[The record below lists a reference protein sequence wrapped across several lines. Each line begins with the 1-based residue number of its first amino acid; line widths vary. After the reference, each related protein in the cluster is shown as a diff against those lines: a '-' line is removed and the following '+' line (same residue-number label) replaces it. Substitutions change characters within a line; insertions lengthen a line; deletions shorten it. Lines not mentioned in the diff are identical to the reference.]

1 MKKRRK
7 LKKKVVVLIVLIII
21 ALFSITGLIL
31 YNTFFSK
38 SDNSVKV
45 VDEIPG
51 YGYTLQDDQ
60 PKIYKELFK
69 ELAEVL
75 SKDSVDEDE
84 YAKLISQMAV
94 IDFYNLDN
102 KVSKNDV
109 GGVQFI
115 RAKNIDNFV
124 LEASETVYKYIE
136 HDIYGNRNQ
145 TLPEVTSSSVKN
157 IKQEAYSYKDIKDDK
172 AYTVTVNIEY
182 KKDLDY
188 PTEVIVKLLHTDNP
202 NFPKYY
208 NIQSI

>member
-115 RAKNIDNFV
+115 RSKNIDNFV

-145 TLPEVTSSSVKN
+145 TLPEVTSSSVKD

-188 PTEVIVKLLHTDNP
+188 PTEVIVKLLHND
-202 NFPKYY
+202 KKLEIYEMK
-208 NIQSI
+208 

>member
-21 ALFSITGLIL
+21 ALFSITGLII

-115 RAKNIDNFV
+115 RSKNIDNFV

-136 HDIYGNRNQ
+136 QDIYGNRNQ

-172 AYTVTVNIEY
+172 AYTVIVNIEY

-188 PTEVIVKLLHTDNP
+188 PTEVIVKLLHND
-202 NFPKYY
+202 KKLEIYEMK
-208 NIQSI
+208 

>member
-51 YGYTLQDDQ
+51 YVYTLQDDQ

-145 TLPEVTSSSVKN
+145 TLPEVTSSSVKD

-172 AYTVTVNIEY
+172 AYTVIVNIEY

-188 PTEVIVKLLHTDNP
+188 PTEVIVKLLHND
-202 NFPKYY
+202 KKLEIYEMK
-208 NIQSI
+208 

>member
-115 RAKNIDNFV
+115 RSKNIDNFV

-145 TLPEVTSSSVKN
+145 TLPEVTSSSVKD

-172 AYTVTVNIEY
+172 AYTVIVNIEY

-188 PTEVIVKLLHTDNP
+188 PTEVIVKLLHND
-202 NFPKYY
+202 KKLEIYEMK
-208 NIQSI
+208 

>member
-115 RAKNIDNFV
+115 RSKNIDNFV

-136 HDIYGNRNQ
+136 QDIYGNRNQ

-172 AYTVTVNIEY
+172 AYTVIVNIEY

-188 PTEVIVKLLHTDNP
+188 PTEVIVKLLHND
-202 NFPKYY
+202 KKLEIYEMK
-208 NIQSI
+208 

>member
-136 HDIYGNRNQ
+136 QDIYGNRNQ
-145 TLPEVTSSSVKN
+145 TLPEVTSSSVKD

-188 PTEVIVKLLHTDNP
+188 PTEVIVKLLHND
-202 NFPKYY
+202 KKLEIYEMK
-208 NIQSI
+208 

>member
-1 MKKRRK
+1 M
-7 LKKKVVVLIVLIII
+7 LIII
-21 ALFSITGLIL
+21 ALFSITGLVL

-38 SDNSVKV
+38 SDNSAKV

-75 SKDSVDEDE
+75 SKDSVDEE
-84 YAKLISQMAV
+84 KYAKLISQMAV

-115 RAKNIDNFV
+115 RSKNIDNFV

-136 HDIYGNRNQ
+136 QDIYGNRNQ
-145 TLPEVTSSSVKN
+145 TLPEVTFSSVKD

-188 PTEVIVKLLHTDNP
+188 PTEVIVKLLHTD
-202 NFPKYY
+202 KKLEIYEMK
-208 NIQSI
+208 

>member
-21 ALFSITGLIL
+21 ALFSITGLVL

-75 SKDSVDEDE
+75 SKDSVDEE
-84 YAKLISQMAV
+84 KYAKLISQMAV

-136 HDIYGNRNQ
+136 QDIYGNRNQ

-172 AYTVTVNIEY
+172 AYTVIVNIEY

-188 PTEVIVKLLHTDNP
+188 PTEVIVKLLHND
-202 NFPKYY
+202 KKLEIYEMK
-208 NIQSI
+208 

>member
-136 HDIYGNRNQ
+136 HDIYENRNQ
-145 TLPEVTSSSVKN
+145 TLPEVTSSSVKD

-172 AYTVTVNIEY
+172 AYTLTVNIEY

-188 PTEVIVKLLHTDNP
+188 PTEVIVKLLHND
-202 NFPKYY
+202 KKLEIYEMK
-208 NIQSI
+208 

>member
-21 ALFSITGLIL
+21 ALFSITGLVL

-75 SKDSVDEDE
+75 SKDSVDEE
-84 YAKLISQMAV
+84 KYAKLISQMAV

-136 HDIYGNRNQ
+136 QDIYGNRNQ

-172 AYTVTVNIEY
+172 AYTLTVNIEY

-188 PTEVIVKLLHTDNP
+188 PTEVIVKLLHND
-202 NFPKYY
+202 KKLEIYEMK
-208 NIQSI
+208 

>member
-145 TLPEVTSSSVKN
+145 TLPEVTSSSVKD

-172 AYTVTVNIEY
+172 AYTLTVNIEY

-188 PTEVIVKLLHTDNP
+188 PTEVIVKLLHND
-202 NFPKYY
+202 KKLEIYEMK
-208 NIQSI
+208 

>member
-145 TLPEVTSSSVKN
+145 TLPEVTSSSVKD

-188 PTEVIVKLLHTDNP
+188 PTEVIVKLLHND
-202 NFPKYY
+202 KKLEIYEMK
-208 NIQSI
+208 

>member
-145 TLPEVTSSSVKN
+145 TLPEVTSSSVKD
-157 IKQEAYSYKDIKDDK
+157 IKQEAYSYKDINDDN

-188 PTEVIVKLLHTDNP
+188 PTEVIVKLLHTD
-202 NFPKYY
+202 KKLEIYEMK
-208 NIQSI
+208 

>member
-115 RAKNIDNFV
+115 RSKNIDNFV

-136 HDIYGNRNQ
+136 QDIYGNRNQ

-172 AYTVTVNIEY
+172 AYTLTVNIEY

-188 PTEVIVKLLHTDNP
+188 PTEVIVKLLHND
-202 NFPKYY
+202 KKLEIYEMK
-208 NIQSI
+208 

>member
-115 RAKNIDNFV
+115 RSKNIDNFV

-136 HDIYGNRNQ
+136 QDIYGNRNQ

-188 PTEVIVKLLHTDNP
+188 PTEVIVKLLHND
-202 NFPKYY
+202 KKLEIYEMK
-208 NIQSI
+208 

>member
-188 PTEVIVKLLHTDNP
+188 PTEVIVKLLHND
-202 NFPKYY
+202 KKLEIYEMK
-208 NIQSI
+208 

>member
-172 AYTVTVNIEY
+172 AYTVIVNIEY

-188 PTEVIVKLLHTDNP
+188 PTEVIVKLLHND
-202 NFPKYY
+202 KKLEIYEMK
-208 NIQSI
+208 

>member
-145 TLPEVTSSSVKN
+145 TLPEVTSSSVKD
-157 IKQEAYSYKDIKDDK
+157 IKQEAYSYKDINDDN

-188 PTEVIVKLLHTDNP
+188 PTEVIVKLLHND
-202 NFPKYY
+202 KKLEIYEMK
-208 NIQSI
+208 

>member
-145 TLPEVTSSSVKN
+145 TLPEVTSSSVKD

-172 AYTVTVNIEY
+172 AYTVIVNIEY

-188 PTEVIVKLLHTDNP
+188 PTEVIVKLLHND
-202 NFPKYY
+202 KKLEIYEMK
-208 NIQSI
+208 

>member
-21 ALFSITGLIL
+21 ALFSITGLVL

-75 SKDSVDEDE
+75 SKDSVDEE
-84 YAKLISQMAV
+84 KYAKLISQMAV

-145 TLPEVTSSSVKN
+145 TLPEVTSSSVKD

-188 PTEVIVKLLHTDNP
+188 PTEVIVKLLHND
-202 NFPKYY
+202 KKLEIYEMK
-208 NIQSI
+208 

>member
-75 SKDSVDEDE
+75 SKDSVDEE
-84 YAKLISQMAV
+84 KYAKLISQMAV

-145 TLPEVTSSSVKN
+145 TLPEVTSSSVKD

-188 PTEVIVKLLHTDNP
+188 PTEVIVKLLHTD
-202 NFPKYY
+202 KKLEIYEMK
-208 NIQSI
+208 

>member
-45 VDEIPG
+45 VDEITG

-188 PTEVIVKLLHTDNP
+188 PTEVIVKLLHND
-202 NFPKYY
+202 KKLEIYEMK
-208 NIQSI
+208 

>member
-136 HDIYGNRNQ
+136 QDIYGNRNQ

-172 AYTVTVNIEY
+172 AYTVIVNIEY

-188 PTEVIVKLLHTDNP
+188 PTEVIVKLLHND
-202 NFPKYY
+202 KKLEIYEMK
-208 NIQSI
+208 